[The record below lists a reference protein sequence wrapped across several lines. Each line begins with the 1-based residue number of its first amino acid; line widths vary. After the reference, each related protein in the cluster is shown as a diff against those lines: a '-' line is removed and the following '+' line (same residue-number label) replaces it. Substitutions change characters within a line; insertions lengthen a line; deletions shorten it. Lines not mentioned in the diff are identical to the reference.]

1 MLKTRFAHFILPLVA
16 ALIVGIVG
24 PHSHAQHQLAPS
36 GYNPRVLPAS
46 NEGELAI
53 KRFTVPPGLKVDLF
67 AAEPDAANIVGF
79 NFDEKG
85 RCYVCETFR
94 LGKGVIDI
102 RGIKDWLDEDLAC
115 RTVDDRLKMMKR
127 HLGEKIADYMTDS
140 ERVKLLEDRD
150 GDGKVDH
157 STVFADRF
165 NTILDGLGASVL
177 ARKGDVYFSNI
188 PNLWRLRDLDGDG
201 VAEDRKSLHYG
212 FGVRIGFIGHDL
224 HGLRFGPDG
233 RLYFSIGDR
242 GSNIRVADGR
252 NVGEPD
258 SGCVFRCNPDGS
270 ELEVFAY
277 GLRNPQGLAFDDHG
291 NLFTGDNN
299 SDSGDRAR
307 WVYVVEGGDSG
318 WRIGYQFLEGS
329 YTRGPFNAEKLWYP
343 PFAGQAAYIVPPITN
358 ITDGPSG
365 LSYYPGT
372 GLSDSYAGHFFLVDF
387 RGGGPN
393 SGVHTFTLKP
403 NGASFTVEGY
413 THFLWQV
420 LATDCQ
426 FGVDGGLYVSDW
438 VQGWGTTGKG
448 RIYRVHDPAVDQ
460 SAPVLETKK
469 LLADGMDRRPNR
481 ELARLLSHP
490 DQRVRQEA
498 QFALADKGVS
508 SINTLVSVARRNRNS
523 LARLHAIWGIG
534 QVNSKFKA
542 QNSSAEISAAMDA
555 LVLLLGDEDAQ
566 VKAQSA
572 KVLGDARF
580 AKAYEAL
587 NGLLGDSSPRVR
599 FFAAMSLGKL
609 GRREAVPA
617 IFSLLRANTDT
628 DPYLRHAGVMALTYL
643 NDVDAL
649 VAASSDSS
657 RSVRLGALLA
667 LRRLERPEIAVFLK
681 DSDPE
686 VLAETARAIND
697 VPISGAMPEL
707 AALIGSDESAAAL
720 ITKAGSATDSKFM
733 LLRRVL
739 NANFRYGTA
748 ETAKSLAAFASLA
761 NAPESMRVEALTEL
775 GDWPN
780 ASGRDRVTGMWRP
793 TAFVRN
799 AAIPGDAAKPVLA
812 EILRTAPESVR
823 IAAARAAGLL
833 GIVDVAPVLLG
844 LASDT
849 QLGSAARVE
858 ALRSL
863 FALNDVRINDAVKA
877 AVADADEAVRR
888 EATRLQAKL
897 KPADAIGPL
906 LGVLAN
912 GTTGEKQ
919 SAFATLGGVQDPA
932 ADKLIVEWLDRLI
945 AGQVAPE
952 VQLDLIEAADKRSS
966 EAVKSKLA
974 AYQASKSKDDPL
986 APYRE
991 ALQGGNA
998 AEGRKVFY
1006 ERAEVQCV
1014 RCHKIN
1020 AEGGEV
1026 GPDLSKIGAQ
1036 KDRAYLIE
1044 SILFPNKSIAAGFES
1059 VVVSLKNGT
1068 VYAGVL
1074 KSENASELVI
1084 NSPEDGL
1091 VTVKKA
1097 DIQARDKGLS
1107 PMPEGMDQILSK
1119 QDLRNLAAY
1128 LGGLK

>member
-1 MLKTRFAHFILPLVA
+1 MFNFRFARTAVVLLA
-16 ALIVGIVG
+16 ALPFDCTG
-24 PHSHAQHQLAPS
+24 PLCHAQHKLAPS

-53 KRFTVPPGLKVDLF
+53 KRFTVPPGFKVDLF

-85 RCYVCETFR
+85 RCYVSETFR

-115 RTVDDRLKMMKR
+115 RSVDDRLKMMKR
-127 HLGEKIADYMTDS
+127 HLGEKIAEYMTDS
-140 ERVKLLEDRD
+140 ERVRLLEDRD
-150 GDGKVDH
+150 GDGKVDR

-177 ARKGDVYFSNI
+177 VRKGDVYFSNI

-233 RLYFSIGDR
+233 KLYFSIGDR
-242 GSNIRVADGR
+242 GSNVRVADGR

-329 YTRGPFNAEKLWYP
+329 YSRGPFNAEKLWYP
-343 PFAGQAAYIVPPITN
+343 QFDGQAAYIVPPITN

-372 GLSDSYAGHFFLVDF
+372 GLPDSYAGHFFLVDF

-403 NGASFTVEGY
+403 NGASFTVEGFR
-413 THFLWQV
+413 HFVWQM

-438 VQGWGTTGKG
+438 VQGWGMTGKG

-460 SAPVLETKK
+460 SASVLETKK
-469 LLADGMDRRPNR
+469 LLADGMDKRSNR

-490 DQRVRQEA
+490 DNRIRQEA
-498 QFALADKGVS
+498 QYALADKGASSVS
-508 SINTLVSVARRNRNS
+508 TLVSAARKNRNS

-534 QVNSKFKA
+534 QVSSKFKG
-542 QNSSAEISAAMDA
+542 QSANPEVLAALET
-555 LVLLLGDEDAQ
+555 LVQLLGDEDAE
-566 VKAQSA
+566 VRAQSA
-572 KVLGDARF
+572 KVLGDVRF
-580 AKAYEAL
+580 ARAYDGL
-587 NGLLGDSSPRVR
+587 TSLLGDSSPRVR

-617 IFSLLRANTDT
+617 IFALLRANAEK
-628 DPYLRHAGVMALTYL
+628 DPYLRHAGVMALAYL

-649 VAASSDSS
+649 VAAASDSS
-657 RSVRLGALLA
+657 RSVRIGALLA

-681 DSDPE
+681 DPDPE

-707 AALIGSDESAAAL
+707 AALIGPDDSTAAL
-720 ITKAGSATDSKFM
+720 IAKTSADSKFM

-748 ETAKSLAAFASLA
+748 QTAKALAAFASAA
-761 NAPESMRVEALTEL
+761 NAPETMRVEALAEL
-775 GDWPN
+775 GDWPT

-799 AAIPGDAAKPVLA
+799 TTIPGDAAKPVLA
-812 EILRTAPESVR
+812 GILKTAPEPVR
-823 IAAARAAGLL
+823 VAAARTAGLL
-833 GIVDVAPVLLG
+833 GVADVAPVLLG

-849 QLGSAARVE
+849 QLGSTVRIE
-858 ALRSL
+858 ALKAL

-877 AVADADEAVRR
+877 AVADADESVRR
-888 EATRLQAKL
+888 EATRLQARL
-897 KPADAIGPL
+897 KPSDAIGPL
-906 LGVLAN
+906 IGVLTG
-912 GTTGEKQ
+912 GTTSEKQ

-932 ADKLIVEWLDRLI
+932 ADKLLLEWLDKLI
-945 AGQVAPE
+945 AGQVAAE
-952 VQLDLIEAADKRSS
+952 VQLDVIEAADKRSS

-974 AYQASKSKDDPL
+974 AYQASKPKDDPL
-986 APYRE
+986 AAFRE
-991 ALQGGNA
+991 TLQGGNA

-1020 AEGGEV
+1020 SEGGEV

-1036 KDRAYLIE
+1036 KDRTYLIE
-1044 SILFPNKSIAAGFES
+1044 SVLVPNKDIAAGFES

-1074 KSENASELVI
+1074 KSENAGELVI
-1084 NSPEDGL
+1084 NSPEDGV

-1119 QDLRNLAAY
+1119 QDFRNLVEY